1 MKKILVIT
9 HGTFAEGIKESV
21 NVIMGDNSMIDT
33 LCVTVS
39 SSPEEVKESIA
50 NYMNQVDANIP
61 VLVLTDIPAGSTT
74 ACAAPMLAEYPMMH
88 VISGLNLGMML
99 AFAMQAVEDG
109 DIHENIRNILED
121 AKNTMLYINDVFSE
135 SNNA

>member
-33 LCVTVS
+33 YCVTVS
-39 SSPEEVKESIA
+39 SSPEEVKQSISD
-50 NYMNQVDANIP
+50 YMSQIEKHIP

-74 ACAAPMLAEYPMMH
+74 ACSAPLLAEYPNMH
-88 VISGLNLGMML
+88 LVSGLNLGMML
-99 AFAMQAVEDG
+99 AFAMQAIEEG
-109 DIHENIRNILED
+109 DIDENIRNVIDD
-121 AKNTMLYINDVFSE
+121 AKNTMLYINDVF
-135 SNNA
+135 NGITNA